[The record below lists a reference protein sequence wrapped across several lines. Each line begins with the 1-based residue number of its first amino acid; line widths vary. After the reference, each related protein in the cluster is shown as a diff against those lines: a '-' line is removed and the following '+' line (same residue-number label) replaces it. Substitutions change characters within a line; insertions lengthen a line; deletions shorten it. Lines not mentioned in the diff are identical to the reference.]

1 MKNFKQHYN
10 LVLEFFDTI
19 DGAVKHIDHLEENI
33 LNKGK
38 QGVIEAM
45 NQIESSISYFVD
57 ETDYKIST
65 KFDGAPAIVAGV
77 DTSGKFFVASKSAFN
92 KPKEGKPLMINYTN
106 QDIVNNHGSGGL
118 SEKLKEALKY
128 LPSLNMKGIYQM
140 DYMFDSL
147 PNNDET
153 FKPGKEIAVPKLV
166 DGVKNENEF
175 ITFKPNTIIY
185 AVTPDS
191 PYGNKISRA
200 KIGVAIHIEY
210 VVQNG
215 ILKVKK
221 YASDPSEFSS
231 SNTVFVFNVLSNRPK
246 NAKSSFS
253 KLLLRDVQKK
263 KKRVLALADKIKF
276 SALDDYTALLKTYI
290 NTEIRAGR
298 FLDNTAESTTKFIEW
313 IAAKHQKEVNK
324 VVDRRQELIDE
335 IKDLEEG
342 TAKKRKT
349 TQVGKMVKRIEDKKN
364 TKKAAIAELRKLRAS
379 IKGVFETTKI
389 IAALKDNLIEVFN
402 ELTRNDLLGTYL
414 EEAPNVWQTTAP
426 EGFALS
432 KVDDVGGANITKLVN
447 RAEFSAANFGTG
459 KPNSA
464 PTQVEQPQQQ
474 EEEV

>member
-1 MKNFKQHYN
+1 MNNFKQYYG
-10 LVLEFFDTI
+10 LMLEFFDTI

-45 NQIESSISYFVD
+45 NQIEASISYFVD
-57 ETDYKIST
+57 ESDYKIST

-77 DTSGKFFVASKSAFN
+77 DTTGKFFVASKSAFAID
-92 KPKEGKPLMINYTN
+92 PKINYTE
-106 QDIVNNHGSGGL
+106 QDIINNHGSGGL

-128 LPSLNMKGIYQM
+128 LPSLNLKGIYQM

-147 PNNDET
+147 PNDEGSD
-153 FKPGKEIAVPKLV
+153 FKPGKEIVVPKLV

-191 PYGNKISRA
+191 PYGDKISRA
-200 KIGVAIHIEY
+200 KIGVAVHIEY

-231 SNTVFVFNVLSNRPK
+231 SSTVFVFNVLSNKPK

-276 SALDDYTALLKTYI
+276 SALDDYTALIKTYI

-298 FLDNTAESTTKFIEW
+298 FLDDTSESTTKFIEW
-313 IAAKHQKEVNK
+313 MASRHQKEVDRI
-324 VVDRRQELIDE
+324 VDRRQEVLDE
-335 IKDLEEG
+335 IKGLEDG

-349 TQVGKMVKRIEDKKN
+349 TQVKKMLTRIDDKKN
-364 TKKAAIAELRKLRAS
+364 SKEKVVAELKKLRPS

-389 IAALKDNLIEVFN
+389 IANLKDNLIEIFN

-414 EEAPNVWQTTAP
+414 EEGKGVWQTTAP

-432 KVDDVGGANITKLVN
+432 RVDNVEGANITKLVN

-459 KPNSA
+459 KPKSGA
-464 PTQVEQPQQQ
+464 PVAVEAEPASV
-474 EEEV
+474 EP